1 LLRRASGVPRRVA
14 AWTHLAALL
23 DLITPTVLGFALG
36 KVAAQLLSQPFL
48 STLALGSL
56 VVVRLGHHRMV
67 HSP

>member
-1 LLRRASGVPRRVA
+1 
-14 AWTHLAALL
+14 
-23 DLITPTVLGFALG
+23 
-36 KVAAQLLSQPFL
+36 LLSQPFL